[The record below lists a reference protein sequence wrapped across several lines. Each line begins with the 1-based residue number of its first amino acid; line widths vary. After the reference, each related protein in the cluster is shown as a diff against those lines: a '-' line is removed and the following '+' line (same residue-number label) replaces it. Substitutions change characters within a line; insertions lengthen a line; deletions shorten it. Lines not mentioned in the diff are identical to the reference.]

1 MSVARIRRKQMA
13 RLLGVQVSEV
23 RKIHD
28 SLIKKGYIKPL
39 NKDGAFRL
47 TVPDPKLASTIP
59 YNPIKFTS

>member
-1 MSVARIRRKQMA
+1 MTTTKISLKQTA
-13 RLLGVQVSEV
+13 KLLGIRVSEAK
-23 RKIHD
+23 RIHN

-59 YNPIKFTS
+59 YNPTKFTS